1 MLQDLHER
9 FEAEGDELAQFD
21 TEAARLSARLDAHAA
36 AGEPSVNEH
45 MLHHRVDLKEDQ
57 ALLHRYIAEHF
68 AQPRD
73 GRKMAKFHAE
83 ADAGAGK
90 TFTANVAAN
99 TLRHAEKRVVCTAF
113 TAKAACNYAAGVTCH
128 AAFLLNRSDHLE
140 GTESRLISV
149 ARSGRGSLRDRLAVS
164 RLQDAE
170 LVVIDECTMMRADEI
185 DTISNGLKE
194 LGFTGALVVL
204 GNFAQ
209 LGPVMPGAN
218 VGQAIS
224 QHITASKTLNSPDTK
239 HIRLRSHVRMQHD
252 FAFLNACNDIS
263 YGRIAADDNEIA
275 PDGTHKVTVYA
286 SIFHAL
292 PYDAEAEEGSAD
304 DNLTEARK
312 FAHHTMFGERP
323 CYDFAPDGKPSI
335 IECPTRAIERAHNNF
350 FLDRLGTSHC
360 CFVPALI
367 YILPTHR
374 RDCSRSR
381 T

>member
-1 MLQDLHER
+1 LQKTALQDLHER
-9 FEAEGDELAQFD
+9 FEAEGDELA
-21 TEAARLSARLDAHAA
+21 
-36 AGEPSVNEH
+36 
-45 MLHHRVDLKEDQ
+45 
-57 ALLHRYIAEHF
+57 LLHRCVVEHC
-68 AQPRD
+68 AQPRE
-73 GRKMAKFHAE
+73 GRKVAKFHAE

-128 AAFLLNRSDHLE
+128 AAFLLNRSDHRE

-170 LVVIDECTMMRADEI
+170 LIVIDECTMMRADEI
-185 DTISNGLKE
+185 DTISNGLQE

-218 VGQAIS
+218 VGRAIS

-239 HIRLRSHVRMQHD
+239 HIRLRSNVRMQHD
-252 FAFLNACNDIS
+252 LAFLNACNDIG
-263 YGRIAADDNEIA
+263 YGRIAADDSEIA
-275 PDGTHKVTVYA
+275 PDGRHKVTLDA
-286 SIFHAL
+286 SVFHAL

-304 DNLTEARK
+304 DSLTEARK
-312 FAHHTMFGERP
+312 FAHPTMFGERP
-323 CYDFAPDGKPSI
+323 YYDFAPNGKPSI

-367 YILPTHR
+367 YILPTAR
-374 RDCSRSR
+374 RNCSTACAGNTAFCNKVCCHAVQTLCALMVAGMSLQ
-381 T
+381 